1 LNYGKKQ
8 KTGCQFFL
16 LFLWMS
22 PSAGLTALPA
32 LIFPWDYMQTAT
44 RVMEAQEK
52 A

>member
-1 LNYGKKQ
+1 MEKNRKQ
-8 KTGCQFFL
+8 AASFFFF
-16 LFLWMS
+16 FLWMP